1 MLLVDDGV
9 SHTRIIGDSGLVIS
23 DSGSVLGVTIPEV
36 ILSVSDMMEVMMV
49 TTGGCHYISSLLCHY
64 SQSLDG
70 IFRITGKRDLS
81 LPRGFRDEESLT
93 GIALLLSLYREHV
106 Q

>member
-23 DSGSVLGVTIPEV
+23 DSGSVLGVTIPDI

-49 TTGGCHYISSLLCHY
+49 TTGGCH
-64 SQSLDG
+64 
-70 IFRITGKRDLS
+70 
-81 LPRGFRDEESLT
+81 
-93 GIALLLSLYREHV
+93 
-106 Q
+106 

>member
-9 SHTRIIGDSGLVIS
+9 SHTRIIGDSDLLVIS

-49 TTGGCHYISSLLCHY
+49 TTGGCH
-64 SQSLDG
+64 
-70 IFRITGKRDLS
+70 
-81 LPRGFRDEESLT
+81 
-93 GIALLLSLYREHV
+93 
-106 Q
+106 